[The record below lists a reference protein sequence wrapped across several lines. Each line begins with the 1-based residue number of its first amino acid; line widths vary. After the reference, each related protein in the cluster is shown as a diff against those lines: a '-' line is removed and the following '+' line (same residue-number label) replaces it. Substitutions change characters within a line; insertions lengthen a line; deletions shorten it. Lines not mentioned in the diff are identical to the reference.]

1 MTNLKLQVAHQVPG
15 RLRMKIPSAKG
26 NAELLQQI
34 GDTFGQIPGIEQV
47 AINPVTGSIVL
58 HYDTDRHDEFHGH
71 LQNHTRNAALEDYHA
86 PSTEFDSLAQKI
98 EDEAEFLAQNSASAR
113 AVVDF
118 FKSMDH
124 NIKSATNNNVDLK
137 ILLAGGIILFTVF
150 EVGASAATPV
160 WVTLSLFAMNHFIEM
175 HHHPHGQQPA
185 PSRVVV
191 ESQ

>member
-1 MTNLKLQVAHQVPG
+1 MTNLKLQIAHQVPG

-34 GDTFGQIPGIEQV
+34 GETFGRIPGIEQV
-47 AINPVTGSIVL
+47 AVNPVTGSIVL
-58 HYDTDRHDEFHGH
+58 HYDTDRHDEFHGG
-71 LQNHTRNAALEDYHA
+71 LQHHTRHAAFEDPRP
-86 PSTEFDSLAQKI
+86 PSTEFDSLARKI
-98 EDEAEFLAQNSASAR
+98 EDEAEFLAQNSVSAR

-137 ILLAGGIILFTVF
+137 ILLAGGVILFTVF

-175 HHHPHGQQPA
+175 HHHQHALPAQP
-185 PSRVVV
+185 RVVV